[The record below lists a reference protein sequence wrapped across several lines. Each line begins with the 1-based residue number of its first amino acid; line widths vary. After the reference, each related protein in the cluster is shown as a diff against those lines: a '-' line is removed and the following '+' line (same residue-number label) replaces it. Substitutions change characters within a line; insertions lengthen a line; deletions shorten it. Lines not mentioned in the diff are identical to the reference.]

1 MKSLIFVYN
10 ANSGFINL
18 SLDIAHKI
26 ISPKT
31 YQCNLCTLTH
41 DTFKQ
46 KSLWKQFMA
55 NTNLHIT
62 FYHKDEFK
70 KNYPT
75 ASFKLPCVIE
85 NDNLILKEVIDSKTI
100 NNFSNLKQFI
110 NALNQL

>member
-46 KSLWKQFMA
+46 KSLWKQFSA

-85 NDNLILKEVIDSKTI
+85 NNNLILKEVIDSKTI
-100 NNFSNLKQFI
+100 NNYSNLKQFI
-110 NALNQL
+110 DALNQL